1 MTATLSTS
9 PQFSVFYDGGCPL
22 CVREIG
28 FYQRQTGADQINW
41 VDLTSHNDGPVA
53 PGLSCQAALARFHVQ
68 TRSGELL
75 QGGTA
80 FAALWRELPKFRR
93 LGQIGGQA
101 PFRWFLN
108 LGYKLFLPLRPSLQW
123 LAGRIWKAP
132 VRTN

>member
-1 MTATLSTS
+1 MSEGSTR
-9 PQFSVFYDGGCPL
+9 FSVFYDGGCPL

-28 FYQRQTGADQINW
+28 FYRRQSGADRIDW
-41 VDLTSHNDGPVA
+41 VDLSEVSDGNVA

-80 FAALWRELPKFRR
+80 FAALWRELPRFQTLGR
-93 LGQIGGQA
+93 LGA
-101 PFRWFLN
+101 RPPFRWMLN

-123 LAGRIWKAP
+123 LAGKIWRSPA
-132 VRTN
+132 RTI